1 MPQRTLGADRGPA
14 LSSSIPGVSPPRVR
28 TWRRGARLVDEVGPL
43 AVLGAVIALVLILL
57 AVVAPLIA
65 AADPTTLNVL
75 KKFRAPGQDGFL
87 LGSDFFGR
95 DLFSRLTWGG
105 RTTLLAGAL
114 VIGLAAGVGII
125 LGLLAGQ
132 VGGWTDEILMRLA
145 DAMLAF
151 PSLVLAIAIASAL
164 GPGLTNALVAVTIA
178 YTPQFMRV
186 ARGQA
191 RAIATQPFVEAAR
204 AVGVGPL
211 TLLARHVAPNC
222 VGPLGVQA
230 SLNLGGAILATASLG
245 FLGLGVQAPTPE
257 WGADVAASTVYMR
270 EAPWPALVPGLA
282 IVLAV
287 LAVNLVADGVVDRL
301 NPKLRKR

>member
-1 MPQRTLGADRGPA
+1 M
-14 LSSSIPGVSPPRVR
+14 
-28 TWRRGARLVDEVGPL
+28 DEVGPL
-43 AVLGAVIALVLILL
+43 AVLGALIALVLVVL
-57 AVVAPLIA
+57 ALVAPVIA
-65 AADPTTLNVL
+65 MPDPTAVNVL
-75 KKFRAPGQDGFL
+75 KKFRAPGQDEFL

-95 DLFSRLTWGG
+95 DLLSRMLWGG
-105 RTTLLAGAL
+105 RTTLLGGAF
-114 VIGLAAGVGII
+114 VIGIAAGIGIP

-132 VGGWTDEILMRLA
+132 VGGWTDEALMRLA

-164 GPGLTNALVAVTIA
+164 GPSLTNALVAVAIA

-191 RAIATQPFVEAAR
+191 RAVVAQPFVESAR
-204 AVGVGPL
+204 AIGAGPWA
-211 TLLARHVAPNC
+211 LLARHVAPNC

-245 FLGLGVQAPTPE
+245 FLGLGVQAPIPE
-257 WGADVAASTVYMR
+257 WGADVAANTVYVR
-270 EAPWPALVPGLA
+270 EAPWPALWPGIA

-287 LAVNLVADGVVDRL
+287 FAVNLVADGVVDWL
-301 NPKLRKR
+301 NPKLRHR